1 MKWRAGP
8 LIGWALYDFANTI
21 FSFAVITRYF
31 NAWYIEEQNRPDIEV
46 GIMGFAV
53 GILLIIAMP
62 AIGAISD
69 QVQRRLPFLAVFT
82 TICLAATV
90 SLGFT
95 DSPLQALI
103 TAGVAI
109 FAYQLALSMYD
120 PLLAVVAPPGRQGLA
135 SGIGV
140 GAGYIGVLIGSVILT
155 WYVAGPGNDDL
166 QSSFIPTAILFG
178 IFAIPIFVL
187 VREPRPTKS
196 SNHQY
201 GTLVR
206 NAIGQVVDTTKHIR
220 DQHANTGR
228 FLIAR
233 FLYVDAIATVIGY
246 MTVYTERVGG
256 FTDSSITVLLGLSMI
271 SAALGAFAAGALVE
285 RLGPKTVLNAIL
297 LVATFTLIAAG
308 TTGSSTIVWALG
320 PLVGITLGTVWT
332 SDRLIMM
339 RLTPPPLRGEFFAI
353 YNLVGKLSSGVGPLL
368 LWGGTIWLLHSRGDW
383 SVLSASRVALI
394 VLAFAVVAGLLV
406 LRKVEVP
413 DRDIADEPNGLD
425 PGPTLNAH

>member
-8 LIGWALYDFANTI
+8 LVGWALYDFANTI

-31 NAWYIEEQNRPDIEV
+31 NAWYIEEQNRPDFEV
-46 GIMGFAV
+46 GIMGFVV
-53 GILLIIAMP
+53 GMLLVIAMP
-62 AIGAISD
+62 AVGAISD

-82 TICLAATV
+82 AICLAATV
-90 SLGFT
+90 MLGFT
-95 DSPLQALI
+95 SSPLTALI

-166 QSSFIPTAILFG
+166 QSSFAPTAIMFG
-178 IFAIPIFVL
+178 IFALPIFIL
-187 VREPRPTKS
+187 VREPQRTSTTQHPA
-196 SNHQY
+196 
-201 GTLVR
+201 GTVVR
-206 NAIGQVVDTTKHIR
+206 GAVKQVFQTARHIR
-220 DQHANTGR
+220 DQHGNTGR

-256 FTDSSITVLLGLSMI
+256 FSDASITVLLGISMV

-285 RLGPKTVLNAIL
+285 RMGPKRVLTIIL
-297 LVATFTLIAAG
+297 IIATCTLVAAG
-308 TTGSSTIVWALG
+308 ATGSSTIVWALG

-353 YNLVGKLSSGVGPLL
+353 YNLVGKLSSGVGPLV
-368 LWGGTIWLLHSRGDW
+368 LWGGTIWLLHTEAEW
-383 SVLSASRVALI
+383 TILNASRVALI
-394 VLAFAVVAGLLV
+394 TLACAVIAGLLV
-406 LRKVEVP
+406 LRKVAVP
-413 DRDIADEPNGLD
+413 DHDIVEDGTSEAE
-425 PGPTLNAH
+425 GPLLSAH